1 MTSPA
6 AALIVAISGL
16 SSTGKSTVAGYLPS
30 ILQPPSHAVT
40 ILHVDDF
47 YKAQVDLP
55 EREGLLDWDCA
66 DSLDWS
72 RLEDAVRRWQAGK
85 EVKEGKTNPQQ
96 NFTVGEEGGSPN
108 DAVGITQAFLKTLR
122 GEVAQAAISSAPA
135 KEPRRILLLDGFL
148 LFTPSAPST
157 FRSLLDL
164 KILLRAPYVEAKQR
178 REARSGYDTME
189 GWWEDPPGYFDKVVW
204 PNYVAENGDFFVR
217 GDVDGE
223 IDVEVCEREKVKIK
237 RGNHG
242 GLGEVL
248 KWVVDEVRGVTK
260 EKVHPDFAM

>member
-1 MTSPA
+1 S
-6 AALIVAISGL
+6 
-16 SSTGKSTVAGYLPS
+16 
-30 ILQPPSHAVT
+30 
-40 ILHVDDF
+40 
-47 YKAQVDLP
+47 
-55 EREGLLDWDCA
+55 
-66 DSLDWS
+66 
-72 RLEDAVRRWQAGK
+72 
-85 EVKEGKTNPQQ
+85 
-96 NFTVGEEGGSPN
+96 
-108 DAVGITQAFLKTLR
+108 LR

-178 REARSGYDTME
+178 REVRSGYDTME
-189 GWWEDPPGYFDKVVW
+189 GWWQDPPGYFDKVVW
-204 PNYVAENGDFFVR
+204 PNYVAENGGFFVR

-223 IDVEVCEREKVKIK
+223 VDGEVCKREKVKVK

-248 KWVVDEVRGVTK
+248 KWVVEENPNQRRGSKGPKSKSEILVRQASKILQLFLATYPSSPLITTSLASRGTPSSHLSGLYK
-260 EKVHPDFAM
+260 NHSRLQ